1 MVYVTLVIVTAFL
14 AVSLYFNWKFARTL
28 LQIEDVLEDCLETI
42 NEKYA
47 KMTEILSRPLFFDS
61 PEVRRVVQ
69 DIRETRNSLHRIAL
83 TLSKNFKAEE
93 DLKKGEDVRKEEN

>member
-1 MVYVTLVIVTAFL
+1 MVYVILT
-14 AVSLYFNWKFARTL
+14 AVSVLLCVSVYFNWRFARTL
-28 LQIEDVLEDCLETI
+28 LQIEDELEDCLETI

-69 DIRETRNSLHRIAL
+69 DVRDTRNALHRIAIAM
-83 TLSKNFKAEE
+83 SKNFKSEE
-93 DLKKGEDVRKEEN
+93 DLQKGEDVRKEED